1 MRNIESKILT
11 VEDAEHY
18 ARKRLPKSLIQQIE
32 GGSGTGS
39 TIRANLAAFES
50 VTFRPRAAVSY
61 DSRELSTTV
70 LGHEISMPVLTAP
83 TGNIRLYNREGEPG
97 VARAAG
103 GAGTIACISAFMGYP
118 IEEVVAAS
126 SGPVFFQMYYVGGR
140 ANIETMIA
148 RARNAG
154 AAALILTVDS
164 AAWAQRERN
173 VRQRVQ
179 RPVTP
184 SLRSLVRF
192 APQVTTKPWW
202 LRDFLRDGMRMQ
214 TPMALKADGEPMLM
228 WEASATIMR
237 DTPVWDD
244 IAWIR
249 DLWRGPV
256 IVKGILRAEDAR
268 RAVAEGASAVIVS
281 NHGGN
286 SLDGAPAALKV
297 LPDVV
302 KAVGDEVEV
311 LCDGGIRRGSDVVKA
326 LALGARAVLIG
337 RGYLWAH
344 AAAGGTGVSRVLEC
358 FRQSI
363 DTTMALVGC
372 RSVRELDASYV
383 ELPRDWSGVDADA
396 GSIV

>member
-1 MRNIESKILT
+1 MRNLDQKILS
-11 VEDAEHY
+11 VEDAEFY
-18 ARKRLPKSLIQQIE
+18 ARKRLPKSLVQQIE

-39 TIRANLAAFES
+39 TIRANLAAFDA

-61 DSRELSTTV
+61 AARELSTTV
-70 LGHEISMPVLTAP
+70 LGHHISLPVLTAP

-103 GAGTIACISAFMGYP
+103 GAGTIACISTFMGYP

-126 SGPVFFQMYYVGGR
+126 TGPVFFQMYYIGGR
-140 ANIETMIA
+140 GNVETMIG
-148 RARNAG
+148 RAKAAG
-154 AAALILTVDS
+154 AKALILTVDS

-179 RPVTP
+179 RPVTQDP
-184 SLRSLVRF
+184 KALVRF
-192 APQVTTKPWW
+192 APQVATKPAW
-202 LRDFLRDGMRMQ
+202 LSDFLRDRFQ
-214 TPMALKADGEPMLM
+214 VETPMSLKPDGRPMQM
-228 WEASATIMR
+228 WEASATIMQ

-249 DLWRGPV
+249 ELWGGPI
-256 IVKGILRAEDAR
+256 IVKGILRVEDAR
-268 RAVAEGASAVIVS
+268 RAVAEGAAAVIVS

-286 SLDGAPAALKV
+286 SLDGAPPTLKV
-297 LPDVV
+297 LPEIVE
-302 KAVGDEVEV
+302 AVGDDVEV
-311 LCDGGIRRGSDVVKA
+311 LCDSGIRRGSDVVKA

-344 AAAGGTGVSRVLEC
+344 AAAGSAGVRRVLET
-358 FRQSI
+358 FRSSI

-372 RSVRELDASYV
+372 PSIHDLDPSYV
-383 ELPRDWSGVDADA
+383 ELPPEWHAAEHAVA
-396 GSIV
+396 